1 MAAYL
6 VMEVQG
12 WLSLNTLIITKMFDK
27 LKDLKKLKDLEN
39 ALGKEMLEKEKDG
52 IKVVVNGRAE
62 IISIL
67 LNNDLGKEKQEEVLK
82 EVINDVSR
90 EAKMLMAR
98 KASEITGFG
107 F

>member
-1 MAAYL
+1 
-6 VMEVQG
+6 
-12 WLSLNTLIITKMFDK
+12 MFDK
-27 LKDLKKLKDLEN
+27 LKDLKKLKDLES
-39 ALGKEMLEKEKDG
+39 ALGKEIIEKERGG

-62 IISIL
+62 IVSIS
-67 LNNDLGKEKQEEVLK
+67 LNSELEKGRQEEVLK
-82 EVINDVSR
+82 ELINDVSR